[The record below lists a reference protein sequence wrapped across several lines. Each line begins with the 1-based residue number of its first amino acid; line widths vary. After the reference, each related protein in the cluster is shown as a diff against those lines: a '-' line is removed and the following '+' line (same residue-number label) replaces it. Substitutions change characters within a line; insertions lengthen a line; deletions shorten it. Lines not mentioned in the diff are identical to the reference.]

1 MNRKYTYI
9 LEGLDCANCANKIEN
24 EVNKLDGYYN
34 VVVNFS
40 TSKLSFESSCNNVLE
55 QVTKVVNKI
64 EPDVLVLDKTV
75 NSSFRINKLTLL
87 RLCIGLFLG
96 LSTLFVDYSN
106 NADVLVILCSYLV
119 LLPKTMV
126 KAIKI
131 LIRNKSLD
139 ENMLITIS
147 VIGAFLIGDG
157 FEGFM
162 VIGLYEIGKLLEEM
176 AVNKSK
182 KSVSELMDIK
192 VEYANLKVNGGLI
205 SKSPEDI
212 NIGDII
218 VVKKGEKVPL
228 DGTVVKGNTYIDT
241 SALTGESIL
250 QRVSVKDKVLSGSIN
265 TDSIIE
271 IRVDETYENSAVH
284 RILDLVEKATDRKA
298 KTENFVAKAA
308 RVYTPIVLLLAI
320 LTGVLLPIISNVSY
334 SDSIYRALSFLVISC
349 PCAIAISVPL
359 SYFSGIGLASKHGIL
374 IKGSDYLDNLRKIST
389 IIFDKTGTL
398 TTGVFEVSEIIS
410 LNDRYS
416 KEELLEICAIGE
428 SFSNH
433 PIAKSVIKYYG
444 KKICNKNVQD
454 YKEISGMGIEFKL
467 NNLFVQIGNNSL
479 IKKKKEQ
486 DGNYLNIMFNHEL
499 VGYMVIKDQIKSS
512 TVKAIEKL
520 KQSNKKVMVFTGDNG
535 VVAKEVCSKLG
546 IDNYY
551 YNLLP
556 DDKYQKL
563 EKIIKEKNKNEV
575 VAFVGDGINDA
586 PVLMLSDIG
595 ISMGSI
601 GSQSAIEASDI
612 VLMKDDVDSINT
624 ALDISKRTT
633 RIIKQN
639 LIFAIGTKVLFII
652 LNIFGT
658 LAMAWAVFAD
668 VGVTLLAILNSIR
681 ILKMK

>member
-1 MNRKYTYI
+1 MNKKYTYV

-24 EVNKLDGYYN
+24 EIKKLDGYYN

-40 TSKLSFESSCNNVLE
+40 TSKLSFLSSSNNVLE

-75 NSSFRINKLTLL
+75 NNSFRVNKLTLL
-87 RLCIGLFLG
+87 KLFVGLFLG
-96 LSTLFVDYSN
+96 LSTLFVNYSSN
-106 NADVLVILCSYLV
+106 VEVFVILCSYLV
-119 LLPKTMV
+119 LLPKTMI
-126 KAIKI
+126 KAFKI
-131 LIRNKSLD
+131 FVRNKSLD

-147 VIGAFLIGDG
+147 VIGAFLIGDA

-192 VEYANLKVNGGLI
+192 VEYANLKVDNGI
-205 SKSPEDI
+205 MSKSPEEI
-212 NIGDII
+212 NVGDII

-228 DGTVVKGNTYIDT
+228 DGTIVKGNTYIDT
-241 SALTGESIL
+241 SALTGESHL

-271 IRVDETYENSAVH
+271 IRVDEIYENSTVN

-320 LTGVLLPIISNVSY
+320 LTGLLLPIIFNVSY
-334 SDSIYRALSFLVISC
+334 SNSIYRALSFLVISC

-389 IIFDKTGTL
+389 IVFDKTGTL
-398 TTGVFEVSEIIS
+398 TTGLFEVSEIVS
-410 LNDRYS
+410 LNDNYS

-433 PIAKSVIKYYG
+433 PIAKSVVKYYG
-444 KKICNKNVQD
+444 KKIHNKNVRNYQ
-454 YKEISGMGIEFKL
+454 EISGRGLEF
-467 NNLFVQIGNNSL
+467 NFNDLFVQIGNNSL
-479 IKKKKEQ
+479 VKEKKKQ
-486 DGNYLNIMFNHEL
+486 NGNYLNIMVNHEL
-499 VGYMVIKDQIKSS
+499 VGYIVIKDQIKDSS
-512 TVKAIEKL
+512 VKAIEKL
-520 KQSNKKVMVFTGDNG
+520 KRNNKKVMVFTGDNG

-546 IDNYY
+546 IDDYY

-563 EKIIKEKNKNEV
+563 DKLIKGKKNNEV

-601 GSQSAIEASDI
+601 GSQSAIEASDV
-612 VLMKDDVDSINT
+612 VLMKDDVDSINI
-624 ALDISKRTT
+624 AINISKRTT
-633 RIIKQN
+633 KIIKQN
-639 LIFAIGTKVLFII
+639 LIFAIGTKILFII
-652 LNIFGT
+652 LNMFGT

-668 VGVTLLAILNSIR
+668 VGVTVITILNSIR

>member
-1 MNRKYTYI
+1 MNKKYTYV

-24 EVNKLDGYYN
+24 EIKKLDGYDN

-40 TSKLSFESSCNNVLE
+40 TSKLSFSSSSNNVLE
-55 QVTKVVNKI
+55 QVTKVVKKI
-64 EPDVLVLDKTV
+64 EPDVLVLDKTT
-75 NSSFRINKLTLL
+75 NNSFRVNRVTLSKLFV
-87 RLCIGLFLG
+87 GLFLG
-96 LSTLFVDYSN
+96 LSTVFVNYSN
-106 NADVLVILCSYLV
+106 NVEIFVILCSYLV
-119 LLPKTMV
+119 LLPKTMI

-131 LIRNKSLD
+131 LIGNKSLD

-147 VIGAFLIGDG
+147 VIGAFLIGDA

-182 KSVSELMDIK
+182 SEVSELMDIK
-192 VEYANLKVNGGLI
+192 VEYANLKVDNGI
-205 SKSPEDI
+205 VSKSPEEI
-212 NIGDII
+212 NVGDII

-228 DGTVVKGNTYIDT
+228 DGTIVKGSTYIDT
-241 SALTGESIL
+241 SALTGESGL
-250 QRVSVKDKVLSGSIN
+250 QKVVVKDKVLSGSIN

-271 IRVDETYENSAVH
+271 LKVDELYENSTVN

-308 RVYTPIVLLLAI
+308 RVYTPIVLLLAV
-320 LTGVLLPIISNVSY
+320 LTGVLLPLISDVSY
-334 SDSIYRALSFLVISC
+334 SASIYRALSFLVISC

-374 IKGSDYLDNLRKIST
+374 IKGSDHLDNLRKIST
-389 IIFDKTGTL
+389 IVFDKTGTL
-398 TTGVFEVSEIIS
+398 TTGVFEVSEIIN
-410 LNDRYS
+410 LNDKYS

-433 PIAKSVIKYYG
+433 PIAKSVVKYYG
-444 KKICNKNVQD
+444 KKINNKNVKD
-454 YKEISGMGIEFKL
+454 YKEISGMGIEFNL
-467 NNLFVQIGNNSL
+467 NNLFVQIGNKSL
-479 IKKKKEQ
+479 VKKQ
-486 DGNYLNIMFNHEL
+486 DDDGNYLNIMMNNEL
-499 VGYMVIKDQIKSS
+499 VGYIVIKDKIKDSS
-512 TVKAIEKL
+512 SKAIKKL
-520 KQSNKKVMVFTGDNG
+520 KKNNKSVMVFTGDNG
-535 VVAKEVCSKLG
+535 VVAKEVCDKLG
-546 IDNYY
+546 INDYY

-556 DDKYQKL
+556 DDKYQRL
-563 EKIIKEKNKNEV
+563 DEIIKKKQNDEL

-601 GSQSAIEASDI
+601 GSQSAIEASDV

-624 ALDISKRTT
+624 AINISKRTT

-639 LIFAIGTKVLFII
+639 LIFAIGTKLLFII
-652 LNIFGT
+652 LNMFGS

-668 VGVTLLAILNSIR
+668 VGVTVIAILNSIR

>member
-1 MNRKYTYI
+1 MNKKYTYV

-24 EVNKLDGYYN
+24 EIKKLDGYYN

-40 TSKLSFESSCNNVLE
+40 TSKLSFSSSSNNVLE

-64 EPDVLVLDKTV
+64 EPDVLVLDKTI
-75 NSSFRINKLTLL
+75 NNSFRVNKLTLL
-87 RLCIGLFLG
+87 KLFVGLFLG
-96 LSTLFVDYSN
+96 LSTLFVNYSSN
-106 NADVLVILCSYLV
+106 VEIFVILCSYLV
-119 LLPKTMV
+119 LLPKTMI
-126 KAIKI
+126 KAFKI
-131 LIRNKSLD
+131 FVRNKSLD

-147 VIGAFLIGDG
+147 VIGAFLIGDA

-192 VEYANLKVNGGLI
+192 VEYANLKVDNGI
-205 SKSPEDI
+205 MSKSPEEI
-212 NIGDII
+212 NVGDII

-228 DGTVVKGNTYIDT
+228 DGTIVKGNTYIDT
-241 SALTGESIL
+241 SALTGESHL

-271 IRVDETYENSAVH
+271 IRVDEIYENSTVN

-320 LTGVLLPIISNVSY
+320 LTGLLLPIIFNVSY

-389 IIFDKTGTL
+389 IVFDKTGTL
-398 TTGVFEVSEIIS
+398 TTGLFEVSEIVS
-410 LNDRYS
+410 LNDNYS

-433 PIAKSVIKYYG
+433 PIAKSVVKYYG
-444 KKICNKNVQD
+444 KKIHNKNVKNYQ
-454 YKEISGMGIEFKL
+454 EISGRGIEF
-467 NNLFVQIGNNSL
+467 NFNDLFVQIGNNSL
-479 IKKKKEQ
+479 VKEKKKQ
-486 DGNYLNIMFNHEL
+486 NGNYLNIMVNHEL
-499 VGYMVIKDQIKSS
+499 VGYIVIKDQIKDSS
-512 TVKAIEKL
+512 VKAIEKL
-520 KQSNKKVMVFTGDNG
+520 KRNNKKVMVFTGDNG

-546 IDNYY
+546 IDDYY

-563 EKIIKEKNKNEV
+563 DKLIKGKKNNEV

-601 GSQSAIEASDI
+601 GSQSAIEASDV
-612 VLMKDDVDSINT
+612 VLMKDDVDSINI
-624 ALDISKRTT
+624 AINISKRTT
-633 RIIKQN
+633 KIIKQN
-639 LIFAIGTKVLFII
+639 LIFAIGTKILFII
-652 LNIFGT
+652 LNMFGT

-668 VGVTLLAILNSIR
+668 VGVTVITILNSIR

>member
-1 MNRKYTYI
+1 MNKKYTYV

-24 EVNKLDGYYN
+24 EIKKLDGYYN

-40 TSKLSFESSCNNVLE
+40 TSKLSFLSSGNNVLE

-75 NSSFRINKLTLL
+75 NNSFRVNRLTLL
-87 RLCIGLFLG
+87 KLFIGLFLG
-96 LSTLFVDYSN
+96 LSTLFVNYSSN
-106 NADVLVILCSYLV
+106 VEIFVILCSYLV
-119 LLPKTMV
+119 LLPKTMI
-126 KAIKI
+126 KAFKI
-131 LIRNKSLD
+131 FVRNKSLD

-147 VIGAFLIGDG
+147 VIGAFLIGDA

-192 VEYANLKVNGGLI
+192 VEYANLKVDNGI
-205 SKSPEDI
+205 MSKSPEEI
-212 NIGDII
+212 NVGDII

-228 DGTVVKGNTYIDT
+228 DGTIVKGNTYIDT
-241 SALTGESIL
+241 SALTGESHL

-271 IRVDETYENSAVH
+271 IRVDEIYENSTVN

-320 LTGVLLPIISNVSY
+320 LTGLLLPIIFNVSY

-389 IIFDKTGTL
+389 IVFDKTGTL
-398 TTGVFEVSEIIS
+398 TTGLFEVSEIVS
-410 LNDRYS
+410 LNDNYS

-433 PIAKSVIKYYG
+433 PIAKSVVKYYG
-444 KKICNKNVQD
+444 KKIHNKNVKNYQ
-454 YKEISGMGIEFKL
+454 EISGRGIEF
-467 NNLFVQIGNNSL
+467 NFNDLFVQIGNNSL
-479 IKKKKEQ
+479 VKEKKKQ
-486 DGNYLNIMFNHEL
+486 NGNYLNIMVNHEL
-499 VGYMVIKDQIKSS
+499 VGYIVIKDQIKDSS
-512 TVKAIEKL
+512 VKAIEKL
-520 KQSNKKVMVFTGDNG
+520 KRNNKKVMVFTGDNG

-546 IDNYY
+546 IDDYY

-563 EKIIKEKNKNEV
+563 DKLIKGKKNNEV

-601 GSQSAIEASDI
+601 GSQSAIEASDV
-612 VLMKDDVDSINT
+612 VLMKDDVDSINI
-624 ALDISKRTT
+624 AINISKRTAK
-633 RIIKQN
+633 IIKQN
-639 LIFAIGTKVLFII
+639 LIFAIGTKILFII
-652 LNIFGT
+652 LNMFGT

-668 VGVTLLAILNSIR
+668 VGVTVITILNSIR

>member
-1 MNRKYTYI
+1 MNKKYTYI
-9 LEGLDCANCANKIEN
+9 LDGLHCANCASKIES
-24 EVNKLDGYYN
+24 EIKKLDGFDN
-34 VVVNFS
+34 VILNFS
-40 TSKLSFESSCNNVLE
+40 TSKLSFVSSNDNVKE
-55 QVTKVVNKI
+55 QVIKVVNKV
-64 EPDVLVLDKTV
+64 EPDVLVLDKNV
-75 NSSFRINKLTLL
+75 NNSFRINKWNLF
-87 RLCIGLFLG
+87 RLFLGLVLG
-96 LSTLFVDYSN
+96 LSTLFVDYSSN
-106 NADVLVILCSYLV
+106 VGIFVILCSYLI
-119 LLPKTMV
+119 LLPKTLI

-131 LIRNKSLD
+131 LLRNKSLD

-147 VIGAFLIGDG
+147 VIGAFLIGDA

-162 VIGLYEIGKLLEEM
+162 VIGLYEIGKLLEEI

-192 VEYANLKVNGGLI
+192 VEYANLKIGNGI
-205 SKSPEDI
+205 VSKDPECI

-228 DGTVVKGNTYIDT
+228 DGTIVKGSTYVDT

-250 QRVSVKDKVLSGSIN
+250 QKVGVKDKVLSGTIN
-265 TDSIIE
+265 TDSVIE
-271 IRVDETYENSAVH
+271 IKVDELYENSTVN
-284 RILDLVEKATDRKA
+284 RILDLVEKATNRKA

-308 RVYTPIVLLLAI
+308 RVYTPIVLLLSV

-334 SDSIYRALSFLVISC
+334 SDSIYRTLSFLVISC

-389 IIFDKTGTL
+389 IVFDKTGTL
-398 TTGVFEVSEIIS
+398 TTGVFEVSEVIS
-410 LNDRYS
+410 LDSNYS
-416 KEELLEICAIGE
+416 KEKLLEICAIGE

-433 PIAKSVIKYYG
+433 PIAKSLVKYYG
-444 KKICNKNVQD
+444 KKINNNNVKD
-454 YKEISGMGIEFKL
+454 YKEISGMGIEFKFDDL
-467 NNLFVQIGNNSL
+467 LVQVGNKSL
-479 IKKKKEQ
+479 VKKKKD
-486 DGNYLNIMFNHEL
+486 DGNYLNIMINNEL
-499 VGYMVIKDQIKSS
+499 VGYIVIKDKIKSS
-512 TVKAIEKL
+512 STVAIEKL
-520 KQSNKKVMVFTGDNG
+520 KHSNKKVMVFTGDNG
-535 VVAKEVCSKLG
+535 VVTKEVCTKLG

-551 YNLLP
+551 YSLLP
-556 DDKYQKL
+556 DEKYQKL
-563 EKIIKEKNKNEV
+563 EQIIKEKQSNDV

-601 GSQSAIEASDI
+601 GSQSAIEASDV

-624 ALDISKRTT
+624 AINISKRTA

-639 LIFAIGTKVLFII
+639 LIFAIGTKLLFIV
-652 LNIFGT
+652 LNMFGS

-668 VGVTLLAILNSIR
+668 VGVTVIAILNSIR

>member
-24 EVNKLDGYYN
+24 EINKLDGYYN

-40 TSKLSFESSCNNVLE
+40 TSKLSFESSSSNVLE

-106 NADVLVILCSYLV
+106 NVLVLVILCSYLV

-162 VIGLYEIGKLLEEM
+162 VVGLYEIGKLLEEM

-250 QRVSVKDKVLSGSIN
+250 QRVSVKDNILSGSIN

-271 IRVDETYENSAVH
+271 IRVDEIYENSAVN

-398 TTGVFEVSEIIS
+398 TTGLFEVSEIIS

-612 VLMKDDVDSINT
+612 VLMNDDVDSINT
-624 ALDISKRTT
+624 ALDVSKRTT

-668 VGVTLLAILNSIR
+668 VGVTVLAILNSIR